1 MSLTGATIQ
10 EILYSDNPNEGR
22 VKINDNFRRLG
33 YLLDSAL
40 SIYIPGNRTVFSNG
54 EQVSIDKEI
63 PVGEINGINKIF
75 TLKKTPALGSEY
87 VYLNGLLQENG
98 VNMDYV
104 LEGKD
109 IKFNLPPLIGMRIL
123 CSYKA

>member
-63 PVGEINGINKIF
+63 PSTTG
-75 TLKKTPALGSEY
+75 
-87 VYLNGLLQENG
+87 
-98 VNMDYV
+98 
-104 LEGKD
+104 
-109 IKFNLPPLIGMRIL
+109 
-123 CSYKA
+123 